1 MAIKKYLQKNNN
13 LEKSNSKYGYGLEKA
28 TQSQHTRTSKTG
40 KVFMA
45 GEGSKQEK
53 YTNTL
58 KTTDFDAKDFADD
71 IYDNFKD
78 LKKISG
84 RADMYDG
91 NFMIELNDGSII
103 NGEYEI
109 DPMGTDDSKQ
119 YYIVRIKDANDN
131 EKLYEFDG
139 SDVNDA
145 LLELDQGFGG
155 LERKMY
161 DRFKK
166 ETLKLDPKKID
177 EAKQSTKEV
186 KEVFE
191 NDVDKE
197 ENIDAVLSKLNN
209 EDWDGTHY
217 HAMYILNRTVNP
229 IFNKKVYEKH
239 IKSNMDKPE
248 KLKEE
253 TYSWDHINNALTKMG
268 MPSKRIA
275 DILIAIKKG

>member
-40 KVFMA
+40 KVFTA
-45 GEGSKQEK
+45 GSAYKNANIQ
-53 YTNTL
+53 
-58 KTTDFDAKDFADD
+58 DD
-71 IYDNFKD
+71 IEIDAIVKRYTKKELLNEIREFNIEKEIKKQLNNMSVNHPESDELDDYSHRAIAAASYFVDKEN
-78 LKKISG
+78 LKIS
-84 RADMYDG
+84 
-91 NFMIELNDGSII
+91 E
-103 NGEYEI
+103 
-109 DPMGTDDSKQ
+109 
-119 YYIVRIKDANDN
+119 
-131 EKLYEFDG
+131 
-139 SDVNDA
+139 
-145 LLELDQGFGG
+145 
-155 LERKMY
+155 
-161 DRFKK
+161 
-166 ETLKLDPKKID
+166 LKLDPKKID